1 MKVYV
6 LFNTD
11 AWNSHDSEQF
21 CGVFSTKQLAID
33 AATRNAIEIE
43 EPLTDYDKSLL
54 ETLDQTQ
61 SRSTNFLI
69 MPWTL
74 DEY

>member
-43 EPLTDYDKSLL
+43 EPLTDYDKEFL
-54 ETLDQTQ
+54 ETIGLTMN
-61 SRSTNFLI
+61 RETNFSI
-69 MPWTL
+69 MPWIL